1 MLEISK
7 IQGAITFFSGF
18 MEIYPE
24 LCIIITKQ
32 SSKIMIDFSQF
43 DSLIA
48 MTMYFN
54 NEAVCRNAIIETR
67 WGVGEQQDVVCPYCG
82 KHHVK
87 MSKSGRFHCTACNK
101 NFSCKVGTIF
111 EDSNLSLVKWFIA
124 MYLISSHK
132 KGISSHQLSRDIKV
146 TQKTAWYM
154 LQKVRA
160 LYAQNDSEALEG
172 EVECDE
178 VYIGGKE
185 KWKHKSMR
193 TPNTQGRSTK
203 TKTPVFGMMERST
216 IINAKGEEEFMSYVR
231 AMVVEKT
238 DKATLLPIISQFIDE
253 GSTVFTD
260 ELNAY
265 NKVGSMGYNHRICN
279 HGALQFVC
287 EDDGSVYT
295 NNIEGFWSHFRRM
308 ITGCYQDV
316 SDEHLQPYID
326 EACFRWNTRK
336 MAES

>member
-1 MLEISK
+1 
-7 IQGAITFFSGF
+7 
-18 MEIYPE
+18 
-24 LCIIITKQ
+24 
-32 SSKIMIDFSQF
+32 MIDFSQF

-185 KWKHKSMR
+185 KWKHQSMR
-193 TPNTQGRSTK
+193 TPKTQGRSTK
-203 TKTPVFGMMERST
+203 TKTPVFGMMERSE
-216 IINAKGEEEFMSYVR
+216 IENEKGEFEFMSYVR
-231 AMVVEKT
+231 AMVVENT
-238 DKATLLPIISQFIDE
+238 NRGTILPIISQFVEE
-253 GSTVFTD
+253 GATVFTD
-260 ELNAY
+260 ELNSY
-265 NKVGSMGYNHRICN
+265 NRLAEMGYDHKICN
-279 HGALQFVC
+279 HGSLQFVI
-287 EDDGSVYT
+287 DGEVYT

-308 ITGCYQDV
+308 ISGCYHDV
-316 SDEHLQPYID
+316 SDEHLQQYID
-326 EACFRWNTRK
+326 EAVYRWNTRK
-336 MAES
+336 MSESERFTHMFDKSIGLVRKWSEI